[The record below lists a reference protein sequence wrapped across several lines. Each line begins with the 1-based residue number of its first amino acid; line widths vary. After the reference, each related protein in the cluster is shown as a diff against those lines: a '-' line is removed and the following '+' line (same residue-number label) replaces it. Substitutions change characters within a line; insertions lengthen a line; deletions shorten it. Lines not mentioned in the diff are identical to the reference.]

1 MSKPRRANRS
11 GSSGE
16 PVPLGDAVAAV
27 GKELGLPEPND
38 LAMLATAW
46 SDIVGATIA
55 AHASVRSVRDGVCTV
70 EVDAA
75 GWATQ
80 IRYAEQQVVER
91 AAVWC
96 GPGVVTSVRV
106 LVAGASRG
114 ANRRP

>member
-11 GSSGE
+11 GSGE

-38 LAMLATAW
+38 LATLATAW

-91 AAVWC
+91 AAIWC

-106 LVAGASRG
+106 LVAGPARA
-114 ANRRP
+114 ANRSP